1 MNILVTGSNGQLG
14 RELQELSCL
23 LPAHRFFFHDL
34 QELDITESS
43 AVMSAVA
50 RCQPSVLI
58 NAAAYTAVDR
68 AERDPESAFRVNRN
82 GAGVLASACREA
94 GVLLLHVSTD
104 YVFEGNR
111 PTPYSESDSPSP
123 SSVYGRSKLQG
134 EQLIGEIDPSHII
147 VRTSW
152 LYSPYGA
159 NFVKTML
166 RLGAEKSELQVV
178 FDQTGTPTSAA
189 DLAGALLEIA
199 GHHDPSRHY
208 RQTYHYSNEGTA
220 SWYDFACA
228 VMELSGLEC
237 RILPVDSSCYPQEA
251 PRPSYSV
258 LDKSAIKRDWGI
270 RIPYWRDSLAAML
283 SNQS

>member
-1 MNILVTGSNGQLG
+1 VG
-14 RELQELSCL
+14 
-23 LPAHRFFFHDL
+23 
-34 QELDITESS
+34 
-43 AVMSAVA
+43 AVGLAVSE
-50 RCQPSVLI
+50 CKPSVLI

-82 GAGVLASACREA
+82 GAGVLAAACRDVGA
-94 GVLLLHVSTD
+94 LLLHVSTD
-104 YVFEGNR
+104 YVFDGNLPR
-111 PTPYSESDSPSP
+111 PYRESDPPSP
-123 SSVYGRSKLQG
+123 SSVYGCSKLQG

-152 LYSPYGA
+152 LYSRHGA

-189 DLAGALLEIA
+189 DLAGALMEIS
-199 GHHDPSRHY
+199 GHFDPSRHY
-208 RQTYHYSNEGTA
+208 RETYHYSNEGTA

-228 VMELSGLEC
+228 VMELSGLGC
-237 RILPVDSSCYPQEA
+237 SVLPVDSSGYPQEA

-258 LDKSAIKRDWGI
+258 LDKGAIKRDWGI
-270 RIPYWRDSLAAML
+270 RIPYWRHSLGAML
-283 SNQS
+283 SHQP